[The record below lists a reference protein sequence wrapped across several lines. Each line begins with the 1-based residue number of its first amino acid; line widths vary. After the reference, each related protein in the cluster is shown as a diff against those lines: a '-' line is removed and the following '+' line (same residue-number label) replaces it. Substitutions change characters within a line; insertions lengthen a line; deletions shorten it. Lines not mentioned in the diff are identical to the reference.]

1 MTGRIGRNDA
11 TRRLAFLA
19 FAAVAWLGLGSAT
32 GSAQTAPGYCP
43 VQADVA
49 PGSCVCPSNTT
60 WQATQASCAAGRC
73 GCAMGLQWNGSYCAQ
88 PPPPPPPPPP
98 MCQGG
103 CRPNQVCVNG
113 ACVGTGDLRFT
124 LTWDQPG
131 DVDLYVVTPGG
142 RTISYRA
149 RQADS
154 GTLDRDDRTGTGP
167 ENVFWADDPPAG
179 TYLVCV
185 NPYRIQRP
193 TNFTVQVVR
202 SGLPTQT
209 MQGSLPSSRQP
220 SGCQQG
226 GRDFLGAIEVQ
237 APVATPPPPQWP
249 QQPQPGGTQWVPA
262 SNGAVPANAVVAG
275 READGRPT
283 YVCRSSYSG
292 GVHVGRLVSPVCSFG
307 FAGSEIQSPTYEVLV
322 GAPGR
327 WVPSANGQIPQGAV
341 IGGREANGAGQAVCR
356 ATYGAGLFVG
366 KVAGANCSFGY
377 GGREV
382 LIPQYEVL
390 LPY

>member
-226 GRDFLGAIEVQ
+226 GRDFLGAGPLFALCDRVARELLSPGRASIVVVTLPERLVLEETRELCDALAHEVGLAPERVAVNRMPLPVAPESLADALSLASTHGPLAPAARALADTLSARASARAEAEAALAALALPRHALWHIPA
-237 APVATPPPPQWP
+237 APVDPSAHD
-249 QQPQPGGTQWVPA
+249 
-262 SNGAVPANAVVAG
+262 VA
-275 READGRPT
+275 RWLRAE
-283 YVCRSSYSG
+283 
-292 GVHVGRLVSPVCSFG
+292 
-307 FAGSEIQSPTYEVLV
+307 
-322 GAPGR
+322 GAP
-327 WVPSANGQIPQGAV
+327 
-341 IGGREANGAGQAVCR
+341 
-356 ATYGAGLFVG
+356 
-366 KVAGANCSFGY
+366 
-377 GGREV
+377 
-382 LIPQYEVL
+382 
-390 LPY
+390 